1 MSESTTE
8 RIRLAAVAKR
18 QRDEWDK
25 YHDLKRLAEKA
36 WAGMQS
42 NHEFTETPPEQ
53 IASQAWKEAEAMYA
67 ESERRRPV
75 E

>member
-25 YHDLKRLAEKA
+25 YHETKRLAEMA
-36 WAGMQS
+36 WAGL
-42 NHEFTETPPEQ
+42 
-53 IASQAWKEAEAMYA
+53 IACHMKEIAAVAWDEAEAMYA
-67 ESERRRPV
+67 ESQRRRPV

>member
-1 MSESTTE
+1 MKDSHD
-8 RIRLAAVAKR
+8 KR
-18 QRDEWDK
+18 REAEV
-25 YHDLKRLAEKA
+25 HEEMKRLAEIA

-67 ESERRRPV
+67 ECERRRPA